1 MRRFL
6 RTTIGVVFSASQIT
20 AFVSFSYHM
29 LWDCHHHEW
38 FVFLFWVGGK
48 HLEKPKNWG
57 LWLPPK
63 MIAFIQAYGKFM
75 SSLHRS
81 VVKFPIFLTTSWEQI
96 CLNCALCLSVLAI
109 SLHVCVCDQIVKSC
123 DLRVSRWGQQPWPHI
138 IIIHLHYSILRRSG
152 ARRFFHHQF
161 YSRNRIHIVYWAI
174 SFSIDRKERSP
185 EYIKCL
191 RKSRNPI
198 LHKWNRGAHHLL
210 SSCSH
215 PVRRLQGLKSMAP
228 PAN

>member
-109 SLHVCVCDQIVKSC
+109 SLHVCVWSNCEVMWLAC
-123 DLRVSRWGQQPWPHI
+123 VTLRSAALAPY
-138 IIIHLHYSILRRSG
+138 HYHTFTLLYSEKVRCATFFSPSILL
-152 ARRFFHHQF
+152 A
-161 YSRNRIHIVYWAI
+161 
-174 SFSIDRKERSP
+174 
-185 EYIKCL
+185 
-191 RKSRNPI
+191 
-198 LHKWNRGAHHLL
+198 
-210 SSCSH
+210 
-215 PVRRLQGLKSMAP
+215 
-228 PAN
+228 